1 MISERPLFCPLNDT
15 HTGRSTIL
23 AFKRGEHFIAEQAV
37 RTDENHVFNYAS
49 WVANRFLGFWADAA
63 SNILIL
69 TAALFTVLR
78 REDDGS
84 MAGNSGLTLSYVI
97 SVSPRLTSLTCR

>member
-1 MISERPLFCPLNDT
+1 MFDSRILAAEFLRA
-15 HTGRSTIL
+15 GRSTIL

-84 MAGNSGLTLSYVI
+84 TAGNSGLTLSYVI
-97 SVSPRLTSLTCR
+97 SVFFIQTYFFT